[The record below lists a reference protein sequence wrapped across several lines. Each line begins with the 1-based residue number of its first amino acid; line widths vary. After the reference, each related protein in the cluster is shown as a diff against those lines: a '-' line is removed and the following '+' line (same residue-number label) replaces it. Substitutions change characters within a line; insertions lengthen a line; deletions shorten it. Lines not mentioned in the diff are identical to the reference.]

1 MMLEDYDGWEVV
13 DKDGEKIGV
22 VERSYVDDGGK
33 IRFVE
38 VKLRGLRAKHRLVPV
53 EDVERSD
60 GGLTLP
66 FSKSVVEKSPDASSE
81 HDTLGE
87 ATLGDVRAYYQKTRE
102 DSNPA
107 ATEPVAAIPV
117 HDAQSE
123 SDGQSTST
131 QQAHGAG
138 GNVRGAVEQVREKL
152 PGGNDAGRG
161 DMGQVRDLGDV
172 IEVPIVEEEI
182 VKRPVV
188 KEVLRIRKTS
198 TSEQQMVD
206 SDVHKENVDVQ
217 TEGDVR
223 VRGNVEGTQQ

>member
-1 MMLEDYDGWEVV
+1 MMLEDYDGSEVV
-13 DKDGEKIGV
+13 DKDGEKIGT

-38 VKLRGLRAKHRLVPV
+38 VKLRGLRTRHHLVPV
-53 EDVERSD
+53 DDVERTD
-60 GGLTLP
+60 AGLTLP
-66 FSKSVVEKSPDASSE
+66 FSKSVVEESPDASSE

-87 ATLGDVRAYYQKTRE
+87 SILGDVRAYYRKNRE
-102 DSNPA
+102 DTEPA
-107 ATEPVAAIPV
+107 ATEPVAAIPANEARSDS
-117 HDAQSE
+117 DA
-123 SDGQSTST
+123 QSTST
-131 QQAHGAG
+131 QRAHEVG
-138 GNVRGAVEQVREKL
+138 GKIRGVVEQVPEKI
-152 PGGNDAGRG
+152 PGGNDTDRG

-198 TSEQQMVD
+198 TSEQQMVEG
-206 SDVHKENVDVQ
+206 DVRKENVDVQ

-223 VRGNVEGTQQ
+223 VRGNVEETPQ